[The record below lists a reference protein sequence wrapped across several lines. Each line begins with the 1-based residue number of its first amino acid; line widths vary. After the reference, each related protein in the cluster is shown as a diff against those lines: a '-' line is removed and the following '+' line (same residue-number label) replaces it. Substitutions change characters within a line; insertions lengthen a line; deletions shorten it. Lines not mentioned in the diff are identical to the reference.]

1 MRLNLLFWVA
11 AFCGLVTACGGSSS
25 QTTPD
30 INVAPTDF
38 ALLPCGSGVG
48 DRPCALVVVGGKRIL
63 FGAPAGVTAGLHEDD
78 LRLLDAVMLFS
89 LRSSDIQG
97 LDEVRNRSWD
107 AGRDT
112 PLLVVGPEGVEGFV
126 AGLNKA
132 YEMSD
137 ALRVVEDGIPVGG
150 FDSAVLRAHTGRQ
163 QTVFDTGDVQVWR
176 TSAGFSIIYRD
187 RTKVWLDACRGDA
200 LPVARVHIWCDPE
213 RGEHTW
219 PLQQPIFVDIVDV
232 PE

>member
-1 MRLNLLFWVA
+1 MRLNLLFVIA
-11 AFCGLVTACGGSSS
+11 ACCGLLAACGGSPS
-25 QTTPD
+25 QTAQD
-30 INVAPTDF
+30 IDVAPTDF
-38 ALLPCGSGVG
+38 ALLPCGLGVG
-48 DRPCALVVVGGKRIL
+48 DQPCALVVVGGKRIL
-63 FGAPAGVTAGLHEDD
+63 FGAPAGVTTGLREDD

-97 LDEVRNRSWD
+97 LDEIRNRSWES
-107 AGRDT
+107 GRDT

-163 QTVFDTGDVQVWR
+163 QTVFNTGDVQVWR
-176 TSAGFSIIYRD
+176 TTAGFSIFYRD
-187 RTKVWLDACRGDA
+187 YTSVWLDSCRGDA
-200 LPVARVHIWCDPE
+200 TPIATESVWCEPEQGQHI
-213 RGEHTW
+213 W
-219 PLQQPIFVDIVDV
+219 PLQEPIFVDLVDV